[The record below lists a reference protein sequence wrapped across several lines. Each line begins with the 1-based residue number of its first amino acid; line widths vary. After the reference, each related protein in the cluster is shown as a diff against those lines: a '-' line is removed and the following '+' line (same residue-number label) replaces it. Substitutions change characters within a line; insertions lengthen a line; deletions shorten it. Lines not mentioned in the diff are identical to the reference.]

1 MSHVVQPDAA
11 VIAALM
17 AGGMW
22 TGEEQA
28 GTAVP
33 AGLGKFNAFLDPAES
48 EMLGQKLAELV
59 SSLGA
64 TCVLLHEEEAP
75 DLILAHV
82 VARELGVRAARA
94 INRDGLIEI
103 VGSLPSGERVL
114 VVADAIRSERVVD
127 ALRAAVDRAGS
138 AIVGF
143 VVLVSTRA
151 LDAKSRPGEPA
162 FGLVMEPGSP
172 DE

>member
-1 MSHVVQPDAA
+1 MSHITKPDAA
-11 VIAALM
+11 VTAALV

-22 TGEEQA
+22 SGEEQV
-28 GTAVP
+28 GTDLSAD
-33 AGLGKFNAFLDPAES
+33 LGKFNAFLDPAAT
-48 EMLGQKLAELV
+48 EMLGRKLAGLV

-64 TCVLLHEEEAP
+64 TCVLLQEEEAP

-82 VARELGVRAARA
+82 VARELGVRGARA

-103 VGSLPSGERVL
+103 VGSLGSGEGVI
-114 VVADAIRSERVVD
+114 VVADAIRNERVVD

-138 AIVGF
+138 VVAGF
-143 VVLVSTRA
+143 GVLVTTRA

-162 FGLVMEPGSP
+162 FGLAMEPGSA